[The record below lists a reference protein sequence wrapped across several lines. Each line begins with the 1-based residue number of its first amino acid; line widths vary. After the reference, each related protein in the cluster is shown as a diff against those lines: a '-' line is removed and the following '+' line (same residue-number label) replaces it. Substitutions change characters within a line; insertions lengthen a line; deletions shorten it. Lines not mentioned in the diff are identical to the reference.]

1 MQQTDFTPALGRPE
15 FTAAYDLAIRLLTR
29 ERRWRSLLLRHVAPQ
44 DGETILDVG
53 CGTGTFAIMLKQLAP
68 GATIIGLDPDATV
81 LRIAADK
88 AAKAGVAVEWKQG
101 FAHDAP
107 RIAGQVDKA
116 VSSLVFHQVALEEK
130 RAGVAAMWDTLT
142 LGGAAYIA
150 DYALQP
156 GIIDKLLFRATV
168 QFLDGISD
176 TQPNADGVLERII
189 ENINGK
195 PANALEVVPTATG
208 KISLFELRKLY
219 G

>member
-88 AAKAGVAVEWKQG
+88 AAKAGVAV
-101 FAHDAP
+101 
-107 RIAGQVDKA
+107 
-116 VSSLVFHQVALEEK
+116 
-130 RAGVAAMWDTLT
+130 
-142 LGGAAYIA
+142 
-150 DYALQP
+150 
-156 GIIDKLLFRATV
+156 
-168 QFLDGISD
+168 
-176 TQPNADGVLERII
+176 
-189 ENINGK
+189 
-195 PANALEVVPTATG
+195 
-208 KISLFELRKLY
+208 
-219 G
+219 

>member
-29 ERRWRSLLLRHVAPQ
+29 ERRWRSFLLRHVAPQ

-68 GATIIGLDPDATV
+68 GARIIGLDPDATV

-107 RIAGQVDKA
+107 RIARQVDKA
-116 VSSLVFHQVALEEK
+116 VSSLVFHQVPMQGK
-130 RAGVAAMWDTLT
+130 RAGVAAIWDSLS
-142 LGGAAYIA
+142 LGGAAFIA
-150 DYALQP
+150 DYAKQSRAL
-156 GIIDKLLFRATV
+156 DRLLFRATV
-168 QFLDGISD
+168 QLLDGVTD
-176 TQPNADGVLERII
+176 TQPNADG
-189 ENINGK
+189 
-195 PANALEVVPTATG
+195 ALEQIIKDITGTRPALVDQVATATG
-208 KISLFELRKLY
+208 RISTFKFQKF
-219 G
+219 